1 MQKSMQKYNFEFYKL
16 NLKEKDLV
24 KKKKTN
30 DSKTTLE
37 IDGENRLSFGLEK
50 QHTEQHSKVEQWL
63 SKTINQMPEKQAVGI
78 FLYFLIIYC

>member
-1 MQKSMQKYNFEFYKL
+1 MQKYNFEFYKL